1 MNPLIFKEDC
11 PLDLIAVGRL
21 CVDLNANE
29 TQRPMEETR
38 TFTKYVGDLL
48 RILRLVRRVL
58 AYKQDLSVKCPMI
71 KWAALL
77 QDT

>member
-38 TFTKYVGDLL
+38 TFTKYVGISCQYCDRDGTSWLTNGIY
-48 RILRLVRRVL
+48 R
-58 AYKQDLSVKCPMI
+58 
-71 KWAALL
+71 
-77 QDT
+77 